1 MSNENE
7 FLSGPARGEQ
17 DSLAAYAGQ
26 IAANVGNLA
35 SRLRDGSFAAMLE
48 NTRLLARRNPVV
60 FIAGGVALGF
70 VLTRLLKASADRS
83 AMESMRDVDYFR
95 DGGERAYATGSE
107 RTHSK
112 PSSNGS

>member
-7 FLSGPARGEQ
+7 FFSGPARGDQ

-26 IAANVGNLA
+26 IAANVGKFA
-35 SRLRDGSFAAMLE
+35 SQLRDGRFDALLE
-48 NTRLLARRNPVV
+48 NTRLLARRNPMV
-60 FIAGGVALGF
+60 FIASGVALGF
-70 VLTRLLKASADRS
+70 VLARLLKASAERS
-83 AMESMRDVDYFR
+83 ALESMRDVDYFR

-112 PSSNGS
+112 PPSNGS